1 MAIIVFSFE
10 SFNELQTIQYP
21 FVCVFFIVF
30 LFWLGFANRFWEGK
44 ETQQKYIKTL

>member
-30 LFWLGFANRFWEGK
+30 LFWLDFATRYYKGK
-44 ETQQKYIKTL
+44 ETWQKYIKTL